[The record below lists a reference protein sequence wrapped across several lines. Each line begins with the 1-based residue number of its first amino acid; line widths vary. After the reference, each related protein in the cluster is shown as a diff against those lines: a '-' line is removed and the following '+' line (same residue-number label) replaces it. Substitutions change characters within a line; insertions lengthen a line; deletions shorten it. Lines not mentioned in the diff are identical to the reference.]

1 MCWKWAM
8 LVLPLALV
16 LSCENGQRRWL
27 MMVPALLSYL
37 VRSARLPATTA
48 TIVIMFV
55 PHVHLLTE
63 EPGLMF
69 RSERNRDC
77 EFLQVSVL
85 LSQSHVA
92 CNMNQ
97 DSIAKIYLLSEG
109 RSFLCASKE
118 MNRDGSR
125 QNLHPCHHPVRP
137 DSWQCQRDPG
147 YSTHSYW

>member
-1 MCWKWAM
+1 M

-63 EPGLMF
+63 EPGL
-69 RSERNRDC
+69 
-77 EFLQVSVL
+77 
-85 LSQSHVA
+85 
-92 CNMNQ
+92 
-97 DSIAKIYLLSEG
+97 LSEG